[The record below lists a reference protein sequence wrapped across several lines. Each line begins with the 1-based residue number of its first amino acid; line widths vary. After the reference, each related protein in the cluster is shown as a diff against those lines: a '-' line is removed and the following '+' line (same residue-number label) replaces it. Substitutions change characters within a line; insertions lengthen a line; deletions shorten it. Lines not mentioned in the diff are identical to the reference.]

1 MWGVIPAAAEFGY
14 TFSAVSTKL
23 HPFQKEKVPEKHFV
37 SWQCSSAARD
47 KLPGFLKQSQQLEA
61 EF

>member
-37 SWQCSSAARD
+37 S
-47 KLPGFLKQSQQLEA
+47 
-61 EF
+61 